1 MNERMSLEEKMRNL
15 ESEINNYVALAHP
28 KSKSS
33 CSSLP
38 DQQLVQQVMKE
49 LYAKSLSRN
58 IFQLAKEEREAAL
71 RAEIKIIVDQVL
83 QNKPLR

>member
-28 KSKSS
+28 KTKSAS
-33 CSSLP
+33 SSSLP

-58 IFQLAKEEREAAL
+58 IF
-71 RAEIKIIVDQVL
+71 
-83 QNKPLR
+83 